1 MGVVEFRVLSAASA
15 SGALARLD
23 SFAALRVGPVTEI
36 GGFRFVRAQEARR
49 TLLLRRVSRRLARP
63 LPLLFIGVLA
73 VAVLARPSSEPHAAM
88 SHDVEHPARFA
99 YARPSMAS
107 DADVDDRARVELAA
121 LVETTSAA
129 GSSPITTSALS
140 PSASAPARAMLAKP
154 AHLGVLP
161 PRLETLADAPPRLVR
176 LAAAAPDDELVPMLP
191 MVEIVTRSPPDD
203 PATEPSS
210 EPGPEAEPG
219 SDAEPDRAIPKA
231 RAARN
236 SRPRKARSRSS
247 SSSASKKIQRA
258 PRWAR
263 QMFDNP
269 WQSSAFSYVR

>member
-107 DADVDDRARVELAA
+107 DADVDDRARVEFAA

-140 PSASAPARAMLAKP
+140 PSASTPARAMLAKP

-176 LAAAAPDDELVPMLP
+176 LAAATPDGELVPILP

-219 SDAEPDRAIPKA
+219 SDAEPDRAIPKV